1 MARILYSLL
10 LYLLSPLVVFYLY
23 VLRGKKNKGYREHFA
38 ERFGFS
44 NLSHHD
50 VVFHCASVGE
60 VLAATP
66 LIKAVQSE
74 NPTLTILVTCN
85 TPTGREQIKNNFK
98 DALSCCYLP
107 IDFFFATKRFLKRI
121 QPKVLCI
128 LETELWPN
136 LMAQSNNNGTKVLV
150 LNARLSAKSQQGYQ
164 KVMPLTKV
172 IMHSISDLASHNQD
186 DAKRFI
192 ELGLKP
198 EKARVF
204 GSIKFDIMPTDEQLN
219 KVAALK
225 NQYNNERF
233 IWVAGSTHPIEHELI
248 LTAHKKLLK
257 ALPNALLIIAPR
269 HPEQFDKVAEIL
281 KSSNLSFSRRSEDN
295 YNNQQVV
302 LADTLGELQCLY
314 GVANISYVGG
324 SLIERGGHNPLESAA
339 FSVGVLAGPH
349 TYNFDH
355 IYPELISAQGAKTV
369 TDENH
374 LADTLIALST
384 DVKKTIKLGQ
394 QAQKCVANNQGAISK
409 TVNLIEHYLEK

>member
-1 MARILYSLL
+1 MTRILYSLL

-98 DALSCCYLP
+98 DAVSCCYLP

-281 KSSNLSFSRRSEDN
+281 KSSNLSFSRRSEDD
-295 YNNQQVV
+295 YNKQQVV

-374 LADTLIALST
+374 LADTLIALSS
-384 DVKKTIKLGQ
+384 DVQKTIKLGQ
-394 QAQKCVANNQGAISK
+394 QAQKCVTNNQGAISK

>member
-98 DALSCCYLP
+98 DAVSCCYLP

-269 HPEQFDKVAEIL
+269 HPEQFDKVVEIL
-281 KSSNLSFSRRSEDN
+281 KSSNLSFSRRSEDD
-295 YNNQQVV
+295 YNKQQVV

-374 LADTLIALST
+374 LADTLIALSS
-384 DVKKTIKLGQ
+384 DVQKTIKLGQ
-394 QAQKCVANNQGAISK
+394 QAQKCVTNNQGAISK

>member
-74 NPTLTILVTCN
+74 NPALTILVTCN

-98 DALSCCYLP
+98 DAVSCCYLP
-107 IDFFFATKRFLKRI
+107 IDFFFATNRFLKRI

-136 LMAQSNNNGTKVLV
+136 LMAQSNNIGTKVLV

-172 IMHSISDLASHNQD
+172 IMQSISDLASHNQN

-204 GSIKFDIMPTDEQLN
+204 GSIKFDITPTEEQLN

-225 NQYNNERF
+225 KQYNNERF
-233 IWVAGSTHPIEHELI
+233 IWVAGSTHPVEHELI
-248 LTAHKKLLK
+248 LTAHEKLLK

-269 HPEQFDKVAEIL
+269 HPEQFDKVAEVL

-295 YNNQQVV
+295 YTNQQVV

-339 FSVGVLAGPH
+339 FSVAVLAGPH

-369 TDENH
+369 TDENN
-374 LADTLIALST
+374 LVDTLIALST
-384 DVKKTIKLGQ
+384 DLQKTIKLGQ
-394 QAQKCVANNQGAISK
+394 QAQKCVANNQGAISR
-409 TVNLIEHYLEK
+409 TVNLIELYLEK